1 MAITPINDLTEVTSG
16 NLTNDDYIPVAR
28 GNTGFKIKANSL
40 GGGGGA
46 EDFVVEFTINPE
58 DDWATT
64 ANKTY
69 AQAYAAYQ
77 QGKNLKGKGTMPN
90 FLDGDVILH
99 NCYASDTTVTFFSII
114 GEGVVVIVA
123 GTAEGWTTTILQ

>member
-1 MAITPINDLTEVTSG
+1 MAITTIDNLQEIQSAGENDVLPISTG
-16 NLTNDDYIPVAR
+16 NGVK
-28 GNTGFKIKANSL
+28 KIKASNL

-46 EDFVVEFTINPE
+46 EDFVVEFTFNPD

-64 ANKTY
+64 ANKTF
-69 AQAYAAYQ
+69 AQAHAAYQ

-123 GTAEGWTTTILQ
+123 GTTEGWTTTVLQ